1 MADEQ
6 KTPAA
11 EKPKEAAKGK
21 LEAVDASGHPWVRS
35 IRAAVPD
42 AVVSAKEYARQV
54 TVVVTRE
61 SIARVARH
69 LKDAEDFRYCVDVTA
84 VDWRD
89 REPRF
94 DVVYHFYSFSK
105 NDRIRVKCGAAEDE
119 EVPSIAPVFLAA
131 NWCERE
137 TWDMFGI
144 RFSGH
149 PDLRRILT
157 WEGFHGFPLRK
168 DFPVEGIDTGA
179 AIYPEE
185 WPEGG
190 GPSKDDPN
198 RKVVS

>member
-1 MADEQ
+1 MTDVEKA
-6 KTPAA
+6 PAE
-11 EKPKEAAKGK
+11 EKSTRP
-21 LEAVDASGHPWVRS
+21 EAVDASGHPWVDS
-35 IRAAVPD
+35 IRTALPD
-42 AVVSAKEYARQV
+42 TVLSAKQFAGQV
-54 TVVVTRE
+54 TVVVRVE
-61 SIARVARH
+61 AMARVARH
-69 LKDAEDFRYCVDVTA
+69 LKDAEDFKYCVDVTA
-84 VDWRD
+84 VDWKTRD
-89 REPRF
+89 PRF

-105 NDRIRVKCGAAEDE
+105 NARLRVKCGVADGA
-119 EVPSIAPVFLAA
+119 EVPSITPVFLAA

-157 WEGFHGFPLRK
+157 WEGFHGHPLRK
-168 DFPVEGIDTGA
+168 DFPLEGIDTGA

-190 GPSKDDPN
+190 GPSQKDSN